1 LGRIREFWRRSF
13 DVRADEIGRMVF
25 MAGYLL
31 LVLLAYY
38 ILKPVS
44 RAMFINRFEIDDL
57 PYLYI
62 VIAFAGGLM
71 AYFYTKLAIHTSL
84 KTAVNVCTFGMI
96 GALVLIWHLLSYNWP
111 WLLYVFNAFVS
122 LFSITLVSQ
131 GWLVASNVFSTREA
145 KRLYGLLGLSAVIG
159 AAIGGEFTNIMVR
172 YIGSRNLLLASAG
185 FVFLAYLAFLG
196 VSSRPQVSLKE
207 AKGAEEEETYSL
219 KELGGYI
226 TRYRHLQVI
235 MAVIMLT
242 YIVDVTVEYQF
253 NAMSKLAYPN
263 PRDLTAF
270 LGRFYGRYLNL
281 ITFTF
286 QFFLTTFVVRTF
298 GVGGALQIMPV
309 SIAAAS
315 VATYLVPGIFTTG
328 ATRLTE
334 AATRYTFN
342 RTGME
347 LLYLPLPLEL
357 RNRTKAFTDIFMDR
371 FARGIGGVILLLFTT
386 FLDLSVAQLAL
397 AVIAYTFV
405 WIFLALRAKNE
416 YISTVRNRLA
426 SRRLDLDSLRV
437 NVNDANTV
445 RLLEETTEVNNGR
458 QAVYALSLLAE
469 AHGYKL
475 ERRLQR
481 LIESKLPELRGKV
494 YELAKEREF
503 RGLYDKALE
512 ELRSSRFGDDADVV
526 RPAVEYALWVSSD
539 TPDLAKRLLN
549 HPNQL
554 VARSALA
561 ALAGHPEAS
570 EPLITPDWIADAG
583 SAPDK
588 NRRVMAAIAVGVRG
602 DGETKVLH
610 KLLQDP
616 DAEVV
621 AEAAKTAAKLQNRM
635 YLDSLLR
642 LLTSARTRGIGIEA
656 LTAYGDRIA
665 GTLADVLLDTT
676 TPVAVRR
683 QIPRVLKNIPT
694 QRSVDALF
702 QAYDEP
708 DLSVRTAALR
718 SLGSLREK
726 PSKLSFGRESLHQHI
741 SREAKYYYE
750 TAASLYAFRENKET
764 PAARLLAAT
773 LEDRLKRTLERL
785 FRLLGLKYPPKEMH
799 AAYLALNRKSTD
811 EYTAAIE
818 FLDNVLEREFKRML
832 LPLLDEEARI
842 VQTGRDLFGV
852 EVKDPSA
859 ALRRLLRSGD
869 SWIVACAAAA
879 AAELG
884 LHDLRGEIE
893 PLARNAG
900 ADVGAVA
907 RSALASLSAA

>member
-1 LGRIREFWRRSF
+1 
-13 DVRADEIGRMVF
+13 MVF
-25 MAGYLL
+25 MALYLL

-62 VIAFAGGLM
+62 VIAGAGGLM
-71 AYFYTKLAIHTSL
+71 AYFYTKLAVHTSL

-96 GALVLIWHLLSYNWP
+96 GVLVLIWHLLSYNWP
-111 WLLYVFNAFVS
+111 WMLYVFNAFVS

-131 GWLVASNVFSTREA
+131 GWLVASNVFSTGEA

-172 YIGSRNLLLASAG
+172 YVGSRNLLLASAG

-196 VSSRPQVSLKE
+196 VASRRGVSLAE

-226 TRYRHLQVI
+226 TRHRHLQVI
-235 MAVIMLT
+235 MAVILLT
-242 YIVDVTVEYQF
+242 YIVDVTVEFQF
-253 NAMSKLAYPN
+253 NAMAKLAYPN
-263 PRDLTAF
+263 GRDLTAF
-270 LGRFYGRYLNL
+270 LGMFYGRYLNL
-281 ITFTF
+281 ITFGL

-298 GVGGALQIMPV
+298 GVGGALQVMPV
-309 SIAAAS
+309 TIAAAS
-315 VATYLVPGIFTTG
+315 VGTYLSPGVFTTG
-328 ATRLTE
+328 VTRLTE

-371 FARGIGGVILLLFTT
+371 FARGIGGVILLVFTT
-386 FLDLSVAQLAL
+386 FLNLSVAQLSL
-397 AVIAYTFV
+397 AVIAYAFV

-416 YISTVRNRLA
+416 YISTVRKRLA
-426 SRRLDLDSLRV
+426 ARRLDLESMRV
-437 NVNDANTV
+437 TVSDAGTI
-445 RLLEETTEVNNGR
+445 RLLEETTEVNNAR
-458 QAVYALSLLAE
+458 QAVYALSLLSE
-469 AHGYKL
+469 VHGYRL
-475 ERRLQR
+475 ERRLER
-481 LIESKLPELRGKV
+481 LIDSNLPEVRGKV
-494 YELAKEREF
+494 YELAKERGF
-503 RGLYDKALE
+503 RALYDRSLE

-526 RPAVEYALWVSSD
+526 KPAVAYALWVSSD
-539 TPDLAKRLLN
+539 TPDLAKRLLS

-561 ALAGHPEAS
+561 ALAQHPEAAD
-570 EPLITPDWIADAG
+570 PLITTEWIADSAG
-583 SAPDK
+583 SPDK
-588 NRRVMAAIAVGVRG
+588 NRRVLAAIAVGLRG
-602 DGETKVLH
+602 DSHSKVLH
-610 KLLQDP
+610 RLLQDSET
-616 DAEVV
+616 EVV
-621 AEAAKTAAKLQNRM
+621 AQAAGTAAKLQNRA

-642 LLTSARTRGIGIEA
+642 LLVSARTRGIGIEA
-656 LTAYGDRIA
+656 LSAYGERIA

-676 TPVAVRR
+676 TPLAVRR
-683 QIPRVLKNIPT
+683 QIPRVLKNIPV
-694 QRSVDALF
+694 QRSADALF
-702 QAYDEP
+702 QAYEEQ

-718 SLGSLREK
+718 ALGSLREK
-726 PSKLSFGRESLHQHI
+726 APKLIYGKDSLQQHI
-741 SREAKYYYE
+741 TREAKYYYE
-750 TAASLYAFRENKET
+750 TAAALSASRDNSET
-764 PAARLLAAT
+764 PAARLLVAT
-773 LEDRLKRTLERL
+773 LEDRLRRTLERV

-799 AAYLALNRKSTD
+799 AAYLALNRKKTD

-818 FLDNVLEREFKRML
+818 FLDNILERELKRML

-852 EVKDPSA
+852 EVKDQSA
-859 ALRRLLRSGD
+859 ALRGLLRSGD
-869 SWIVACAAAA
+869 AWIVACAAAA
-879 AAELG
+879 SAELR
-884 LHDLRGEIE
+884 LHELRPELE

-900 ADVGAVA
+900 TDVGPVA
-907 RSALASLSAA
+907 RAALVSLSAA